1 MSDIK
6 LIVSATDKATPTL
19 KKINQQVDRFD
30 RAGGRGRKT
39 ALGFGTALKAPGAA
53 AAAIVSLG

>member
-1 MSDIK
+1 MSDIR

-19 KKINQQVDRFD
+19 KRINSQVDKFD

-39 ALGFGTALKAPGAA
+39 ALGFGTALKAAGAA
-53 AAAIVSLG
+53 AALVSLS